1 MLKSHSIAAET
12 INLYYQWCLVAVAE
26 LEFVTT
32 VAVVAV
38 VVIAVET

>member
-32 VAVVAV
+32 AVVVV